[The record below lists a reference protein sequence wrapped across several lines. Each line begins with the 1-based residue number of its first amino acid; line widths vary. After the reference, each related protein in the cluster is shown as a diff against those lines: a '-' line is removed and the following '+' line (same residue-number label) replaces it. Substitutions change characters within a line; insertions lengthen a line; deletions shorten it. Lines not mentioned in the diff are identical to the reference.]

1 MRKLLNYIKSLF
13 IATNWEEKYLSQS
26 VDHYDLERRQRALN
40 NGTITDTNKN
50 TVTNTNHNTNT

>member
-13 IATNWEEKYLSQS
+13 IETNWEEKYLSQS

-40 NGTITDTNKN
+40 NGTITVGPYGRRQKYY
-50 TVTNTNHNTNT
+50 H